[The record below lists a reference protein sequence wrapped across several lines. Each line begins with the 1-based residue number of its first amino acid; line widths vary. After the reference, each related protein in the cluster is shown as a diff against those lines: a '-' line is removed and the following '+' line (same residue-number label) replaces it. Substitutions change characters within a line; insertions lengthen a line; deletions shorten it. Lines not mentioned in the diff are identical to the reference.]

1 MDKVDKDELMDKSK
15 GLNREMKEKRG
26 RLIFLSQIVSFRV
39 GWWVSNTV
47 SISRTPLRGARYIG
61 KNLSR

>member
-26 RLIFLSQIVSFRV
+26 RLIFLSQFDSLTKAAHLPMATFTQP
-39 GWWVSNTV
+39 SQFAQT
-47 SISRTPLRGARYIG
+47 
-61 KNLSR
+61 